1 MIFGRIKLYLATAGA
16 FIVAL
21 FAAYWRGRSVADA
34 AAERKRLDD
43 YKETRGRM
51 DEVGAPNNA
60 AAAREWLADRMRNRG
75 Q

>member
-1 MIFGRIKLYLATAGA
+1 MIGRVKIWLAAAGA

-21 FAAYWRGRSVADA
+21 GVAYMKGRAAKGRDVEH
-34 AAERKRLDD
+34 ERLHD

-51 DEVGAPNNA
+51 DEVGAPDNA
-60 AAAREWLADRMRNRG
+60 VAARKWLADRMRDRG